1 MPFPLVI
8 SNIAKG
14 KTDLKVER
22 SRKVQLLLCHNIVIA
37 WSKISLRISTKYW
50 TNFSLKISTKLQLQN
65 LHKNSAS
72 KFQPSFELANIDA
85 PVRLLHWQALS
96 KHPNSTKQ
104 SQSLTNIDNDR
115 IRWKGMEGPGK
126 LFLNCL
132 GFAKV
137 SLFLCHSKIVWW
149 LGWVWRRNRNGL
161 EKWLLFPAVPR
172 GEPDNIKN
180 AKKYWD

>member
-1 MPFPLVI
+1 MIKNQPQNLNQVLNKFQSQNLNQTP
-8 SNIAKG
+8 AP
-14 KTDLKVER
+14 
-22 SRKVQLLLCHNIVIA
+22 
-37 WSKISLRISTKYW
+37 
-50 TNFSLKISTKLQLQN
+50 N
-65 LHKNSAS
+65 LHKNSVS
-72 KFQPSFELANIDA
+72 KFQPSFKLANIDA

-115 IRWKGMEGPGK
+115 IRWKRMEGPGK

-172 GEPDNIKN
+172 GEPDNIK
-180 AKKYWD
+180 KCEKYWDEKKSWSTRVYFGSSL